1 MKTNK
6 KTPKLDHLSIKVPFW
21 MKQRLDRIAKN
32 TNNSLTTVVKTI
44 VESAFLA
51 SDADF
56 IAKGG
61 KI

>member
-32 TNNSLTTVVKTI
+32 TKCSLTTVVKTI

-56 IAKGG
+56 IARGG